1 MDYILRVFNDEVF
14 GVKSAL
20 RRAKYPMLTE
30 VPDFDFPAI
39 DDLTSARGEAIS
51 MKNTDINRGIR
62 LGNSPYGHGDD
73 KFLRQIYV
81 GMDITAPRFWWQ
93 EFATYGFHVGNSQS
107 TMHKAAKIDFRKIC
121 NPYVD
126 SRMMDIFEDIL
137 REYIENPTVENL
149 ERFKSNMPEG
159 IMLTTGITTNYG
171 QLKTIYYQ
179 RRNHKLPEW
188 HVFCD
193 WIETLPY
200 AKEFGVCG
208 KYEG

>member
-1 MDYILRVFNDEVF
+1 MDCAIRIFNDEVL
-14 GVKSAL
+14 GAKSAL
-20 RRAKYPMLTE
+20 RRAQYPMLVE

-73 KFLRQIYV
+73 KFLRQIFV
-81 GMDITAPRFWWQ
+81 SMDITASRYWWQ
-93 EFATYGFHVGNSQS
+93 EFDTYGFVVKNSQS
-107 TMHKAAKIDFRKIC
+107 TMHKGVKFEYSKYT
-121 NPYVD
+121 NPFVD
-126 SRMMDIFEDIL
+126 ERVLKLFEEINN
-137 REYIENPTVENL
+137 EYIKNPTTENL
-149 ERFKSNMPEG
+149 QRAKSNMPEG
-159 IMLTTGITTNYG
+159 VMLTAGITTNYA

-179 RRNHKLPEW
+179 RRNHRLPEW

-193 WIETLPY
+193 WIESLPY

-208 KYEG
+208 KYED

>member
-81 GMDITAPRFWWQ
+81 GMDVTAPRYWWQ
-93 EFATYGFHVGNSQS
+93 EFDTYLFKVKNSQS
-107 TMHKAAKIDFRKIC
+107 TMHKGKSIDYSTRANPFVSRGLLKIFDEI
-121 NPYVD
+121 NA
-126 SRMMDIFEDIL
+126 
-137 REYIENPTVENL
+137 EYIKNPTTENL
-149 ERFKSNMPEG
+149 QRAKANMPEG
-159 IMLTTGITTNYG
+159 IMLTAGITTNYA